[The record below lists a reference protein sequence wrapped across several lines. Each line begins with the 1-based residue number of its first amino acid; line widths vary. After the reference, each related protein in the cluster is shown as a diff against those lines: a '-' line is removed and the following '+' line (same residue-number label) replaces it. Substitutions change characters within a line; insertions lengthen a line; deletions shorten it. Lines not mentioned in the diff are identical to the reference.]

1 MELVLWRTYYPSGT
15 NGDILFNGLKLCCSI
30 ELPWKD
36 NQQRISCIPEGKYE
50 LEKRYSLRFKWHLLL
65 KNVPGRDLILI
76 HPANDAFR
84 ELKGCIAPVS
94 FLQSPGK
101 GLKSRSALALIK
113 NIVYPVLDEKKPFYL
128 TIKSKDN
135 ALKLT

>member
-94 FLQSPGK
+94 ILQSPGK